1 MNHAMVVTT
10 IGSRTRLPPRRPA
23 EGATESY
30 QSTTPDAARSRF
42 HIHLRHGTSPT
53 GTAGGLAVA
62 LTATIHTFGVELADI
77 DRGIYTTLDLRVAR
91 HPSETEEFLLTRVLA
106 YCLEYTDGLAFSRG
120 LAEPDEPALTV
131 RDLTGSIKSW
141 IEVGAPDGARLH
153 RASKAAARVAV
164 YVNRIPGLYLR
175 QLQATR
181 IHRAAAIEL
190 FSVDPDFLSALARH
204 LERRTIWSL
213 SITDRHLYLTV
224 DGETLETVVEQ
235 HRLQATEA

>member
-1 MNHAMVVTT
+1 MNHAVVATT
-10 IGSRTRLPPRRPA
+10 MRVPPHVSPRGPA
-23 EGATESY
+23 EGETESY
-30 QSTTPDAARSRF
+30 QFTAQGAARSRL
-42 HIHLRHGTSPT
+42 HIHLGHGTSPT
-53 GTAGGLAVA
+53 YTPGLAVA
-62 LTATIHTFGVELADI
+62 LTATIHTFGIELADI

-141 IEVGAPDGARLH
+141 IEVGVPDGARLH

-164 YVNRIPGLYLR
+164 YVHRNPGLYLR

-190 FSVDPDFLSALARH
+190 FSVDPEFLSALARH
-204 LERRTIWSL
+204 LERRTILSL

-235 HRLQATEA
+235 HRLPGAEA

>member
-1 MNHAMVVTT
+1 
-10 IGSRTRLPPRRPA
+10 
-23 EGATESY
+23 
-30 QSTTPDAARSRF
+30 
-42 HIHLRHGTSPT
+42 
-53 GTAGGLAVA
+53 LAVA
-62 LTATIHTFGVELADI
+62 LTATIYTFGIELADI
-77 DRGIYTTLDLRVAR
+77 DRSIYTTLDLRVAR

-106 YCLEYTDGLAFSRG
+106 YCLEYADGLAFSRG

-164 YVNRIPGLYLR
+164 YVHRNPGLYLR

-181 IHRAAAIEL
+181 IHRAAAIEV
-190 FSVDPDFLSALARH
+190 FSVNPEFLRALARH
-204 LERRTIWSL
+204 LERRTILSL

-224 DGETLETVVEQ
+224 GGETLETVVEQ
-235 HRLQATEA
+235 HRLQQAEG